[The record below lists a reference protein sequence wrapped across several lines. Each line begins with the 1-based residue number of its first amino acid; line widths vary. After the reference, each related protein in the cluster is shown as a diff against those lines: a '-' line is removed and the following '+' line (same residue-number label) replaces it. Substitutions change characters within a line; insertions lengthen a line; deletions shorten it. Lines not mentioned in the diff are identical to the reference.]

1 MASAAELWDRLR
13 SVAPLAVRAMLA
25 DMSIVRLDGG
35 CAVVAC
41 DERIR
46 AIAEK
51 KMPELGGLMSSVAGR
66 PITAELADAAIK
78 PVPTSPASSSSTSD
92 EVEIDDPIVRHALD
106 VFHGRIVEVKPL
118 PKSDEKE

>member
-1 MASAAELWDRLR
+1 VKSAAELWERLR

-25 DMSIVRLDGG
+25 DMSIVKLDAGR
-35 CAVVAC
+35 ATIAC

-46 AIAEK
+46 PMAENK
-51 KMPELGGLMSSVAGR
+51 LGELGALMSSVAGMK
-66 PITAELADAAIK
+66 IVAELAEESI
-78 PVPTSPASSSSTSD
+78 SPAPATQAEHAGGSG

-118 PKSDEKE
+118 PKSDDKE